1 MSPMR
6 LKIVMNRL
14 SMPYSY
20 NNLKKK
26 KPKQENYLIEIAYK
40 LYNDIQ

>member
-14 SMPYSY
+14 SMQYSY

-26 KPKQENYLIEIAYK
+26 KPKKGK
-40 LYNDIQ
+40 LLNRDCLQIV

>member
-20 NNLKKK
+20 NNLKE

>member
-20 NNLKKK
+20 NNLKN
-26 KPKQENYLIEIAYK
+26 PKTGK
-40 LYNDIQ
+40 LLNRDCLQIV

>member
-1 MSPMR
+1 MR

-26 KPKQENYLIEIAYK
+26 KQENYLIEIAYK

>member
-20 NNLKKK
+20 NNLKKN
-26 KPKQENYLIEIAYK
+26 QENYLIEIAYK

>member
-20 NNLKKK
+20 NNLKK
-26 KPKQENYLIEIAYK
+26 PKQENYFIEIAYK

>member
-20 NNLKKK
+20 NNLKKT
-26 KPKQENYLIEIAYK
+26 QENYLIEIAYK

>member
-26 KPKQENYLIEIAYK
+26 NQENYLIEIAYK

>member
-26 KPKQENYLIEIAYK
+26 KNQENYLKEIAYK

>member
-26 KPKQENYLIEIAYK
+26 TQENYLIEIAYK

>member
-20 NNLKKK
+20 NNLKKTK
-26 KPKQENYLIEIAYK
+26 TGK
-40 LYNDIQ
+40 LLNRDCLQIV

>member
-26 KPKQENYLIEIAYK
+26 TKTGK
-40 LYNDIQ
+40 LFNRDCLQIV